1 MINESYRCGSNNELQ
16 DSSLVE
22 ASFSFPSA
30 ARCADCGEL
39 RALRLPAL
47 KPVCLRSVDQ
57 FSHAGSNQT
66 YNKGQPLTFSSQN
79 NASFSPSTPL
89 YRRSQRLK
97 DRSLSTMEVAR
108 AVEEDLPSYYEHLSI
123 SLLVP
128 ESPEEAPSPNCR
140 RKPLSPALPLPD
152 HMAPIGE
159 FLDSVTAY
167 VEVRTNLGDHSGS
180 LAALLYRMGAS
191 IAASL
196 NPSVTHAVLSNAR
209 PATMKRAASLGIR
222 MVAARWAMSCMDELR
237 KVEEDQWPVVT
248 QATQD
253 EQRRIR
259 QYRYQ
264 TNSLRDQPSPV
275 SISNLARLSK
285 QRRRTI
291 GGTPSNNSTTS
302 RGLLKS
308 TLPRKSLRR
317 MLFENVN
324 ADHNN
329 VDSDISDGSY
339 EESERGSEVHGVNV
353 WVPETESLLCSA
365 NRCEHHFKDSEDI
378 EILETQLESSNS
390 KQKAMVTFD
399 VPGEPLTSCD
409 STVTVTSNRRASAA
423 QALIYG
429 YAECQAFPATN
440 LTVCI
445 RLPPLIHNAKS
456 NEEQFDTLE
465 ASFEEP
471 NVTAEEIAAS
481 KRSTVVASEASQEN
495 TDHDN
500 RWTIHV
506 DRSGQRDEARLSI
519 LASDGND
526 FPDSIYKDKSNW
538 LSLVHEMELTRP
550 LGICERVRDRDFN
563 GTKVERFTE
572 AEVSQD
578 NLGYQEMILTQPV
591 LLSRSS
597 SLIKHSGVSIGSD
610 KDRLHSEENSFR
622 LELPSDLSQSQ
633 GRASHSGIERD
644 QQVISTEGCITFDLQ
659 EELHEPITTNND
671 KENVSSWSDRIIRRI
686 ATKDA
691 SLECFAEDTP
701 AASEEIGL
709 LNDDEIR
716 GYSIR
721 AKTLHHNEVSGMN
734 AGLTSKQ
741 SLVQVTED
749 THQQRNEKQE
759 KLIHNRRDDSKFLN
773 CSEAMLPIHVDG
785 RQCFVAGTE
794 SNDDENSGQGIPPSR
809 CSEDFRVPSSGL
821 TSDLSTPLSTR
832 KARISGVFSD
842 DESPCID
849 TRRTVVLTAVKNKAS
864 LIHSLLQLANKT
876 FKRRTAGEIGP
887 LTVGEEVTTKTEVV
901 VLGRRRRT
909 LSVLLGIGW
918 GCWFVDI
925 RWVRAC
931 IQEDRWLDPAPFEI
945 TDFLPPMVINRASKN
960 GHTHESRPLEG
971 VTVFI
976 SRKRPLKPTAE
987 NLQRMVL
994 QAAGKI
1000 VFDVCQADVY
1010 VGRRRPAKKLRCP
1023 SVNPYWIIE
1032 TVATGFRQC
1041 EHNFLL

>member
-339 EESERGSEVHGVNV
+339 EESERGSEVTVEIPETQTGLLSQVHGVNV

-423 QALIYG
+423 QG
-429 YAECQAFPATN
+429 
-440 LTVCI
+440 
-445 RLPPLIHNAKS
+445 LPPLIHNAKS

-471 NVTAEEIAAS
+471 NVTAE
-481 KRSTVVASEASQEN
+481 
-495 TDHDN
+495 
-500 RWTIHV
+500 W
-506 DRSGQRDEARLSI
+506 
-519 LASDGND
+519 
-526 FPDSIYKDKSNW
+526 KSC
-538 LSLVHEMELTRP
+538 LPFKFR
-550 LGICERVRDRDFN
+550 
-563 GTKVERFTE
+563 
-572 AEVSQD
+572 
-578 NLGYQEMILTQPV
+578 
-591 LLSRSS
+591 
-597 SLIKHSGVSIGSD
+597 SLIADTDFTHDLTKMFSGVSIGSD